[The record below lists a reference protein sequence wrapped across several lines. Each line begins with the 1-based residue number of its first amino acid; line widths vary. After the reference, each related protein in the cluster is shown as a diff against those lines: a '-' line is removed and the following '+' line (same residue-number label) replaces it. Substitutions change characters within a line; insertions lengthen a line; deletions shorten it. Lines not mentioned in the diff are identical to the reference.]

1 MYLLVTSQLH
11 QNVHVKSNDSAT
23 QEQDHGV
30 SKLFMFASSLKPSID
45 SFLELFITC
54 QVKRHT
60 PGKLSQ
66 LIF

>member
-45 SFLELFITC
+45 SFLELFIT
-54 QVKRHT
+54 
-60 PGKLSQ
+60 
-66 LIF
+66 